1 MKEETLTTAFT
12 KLRTRFI
19 RLAKRYLTDSDEADD
34 VLQEAFCRLWPKR
47 AQLQSAQEAEAMAT
61 ATVRNLCIDSWRRQQ
76 SISMVELD
84 VERDSPLSEAAD
96 AALERSERFRQVQ
109 AIIERELSPLQQTI
123 LQRKELDGED
133 IASIARDLQM
143 QQAAVRMH
151 LSRARKAIRE
161 CYRKWEEKR

>member
-1 MKEETLTTAFT
+1 
-12 KLRTRFI
+12 
-19 RLAKRYLTDSDEADD
+19 
-34 VLQEAFCRLWPKR
+34 
-47 AQLQSAQEAEAMAT
+47 MAT

>member
-19 RLAKRYLTDSDEADD
+19 RLAKRYLADSDEADD

-47 AQLQSAQEAEAMAT
+47 TQLQSAQEAEAMAT